1 MYEVKESDWKI
12 FRKRVPGW
20 QEIYMEKLVQEYLS
34 LLQEDKMA
42 SKKFWELEGRIFH
55 DKRKKGVVVEMARS
69 KMYWNLISLLQE
81 DAITLEDLKDFS
93 SELQDDIKED
103 LKRWKR

>member
-20 QEIYMEKLVQEYLS
+20 QERYMEKLVQEYLS

-42 SKKFWELEGRIFH
+42 SKKFWELEDRIFK
-55 DKRKKGVVVEMARS
+55 DKRSVGVAIDMRRS
-69 KMYWNLISLLQE
+69 RMITNILSLL
-81 DAITLEDLKDFS
+81 DDGVDLKEFS
-93 SELQDDIKED
+93 DELQECINFFIYG
-103 LKRWKR
+103 R

>member
-20 QEIYMEKLVQEYLS
+20 QERYMEKLVQEYLS

-42 SKKFWELEGRIFH
+42 SKKFWELEDRIFK
-55 DKRKKGVVVEMARS
+55 DKRSVGVAIDMRRS
-69 KMYWNLISLLQE
+69 RMITNILSLLDDGVIQM
-81 DAITLEDLKDFS
+81 EDLKEFS
-93 SELQDDIKED
+93 DELQECINFFIYG
-103 LKRWKR
+103 R

>member
-20 QEIYMEKLVQEYLS
+20 QERYMEKLVQEYLS

-42 SKKFWELEGRIFH
+42 SKKVLGTGRSNIQ
-55 DKRKKGVVVEMARS
+55 R
-69 KMYWNLISLLQE
+69 
-81 DAITLEDLKDFS
+81 
-93 SELQDDIKED
+93 
-103 LKRWKR
+103 